1 MIQYDRLWATMT
13 DRGMTQYKLIKL
25 HGFSAGQIGRMKKNM
40 HVSTHTLETLCR
52 ILNCRIEDIVE
63 YTPEEAAP
71 ADALTANTALLTAD
85 AAAHRPNVNIPA
97 PDPTAVSVPQN
108 PQASSS
114 ENRTAAISRT
124 KKAAALKKRS
134 QSRRQLMRLYRALI
148 KHSAIPAEQ
157 SSSLILPVSY
167 HPR

>member
-85 AAAHRPNVNIPA
+85 AAVHRPNVNIPA
-97 PDPTAVSVPQN
+97 PDPTAVSVPQT

-114 ENRTAAISRT
+114 ENKETVAPPKASKAKKGSKT
-124 KKAAALKKRS
+124 KKSSKKGEKGS
-134 QSRRQLMRLYRALI
+134 KKS
-148 KHSAIPAEQ
+148 KKK
-157 SSSLILPVSY
+157 
-167 HPR
+167 

>member
-97 PDPTAVSVPQN
+97 PDPPAVSVPQN
-108 PQASSS
+108 PKASSS
-114 ENRTAAISRT
+114 ENKETAAPPKASKAKKGSKT
-124 KKAAALKKRS
+124 KKSSKKGEKGS
-134 QSRRQLMRLYRALI
+134 KKS
-148 KHSAIPAEQ
+148 KKK
-157 SSSLILPVSY
+157 
-167 HPR
+167 

>member
-85 AAAHRPNVNIPA
+85 AAVHRPNVNIPA
-97 PDPTAVSVPQN
+97 PDPTAVSSPQA

-114 ENRTAAISRT
+114 ENKETAAPPKASKAKKGSKT
-124 KKAAALKKRS
+124 KKSKK
-134 QSRRQLMRLYRALI
+134 
-148 KHSAIPAEQ
+148 K
-157 SSSLILPVSY
+157 
-167 HPR
+167 

>member
-85 AAAHRPNVNIPA
+85 AAVHRPNVNIPA
-97 PDPTAVSVPQN
+97 PDPTAVSS

-114 ENRTAAISRT
+114 ENKETAAPPKASKAKKGSKT
-124 KKAAALKKRS
+124 KKSSKKGERGS
-134 QSRRQLMRLYRALI
+134 KKS
-148 KHSAIPAEQ
+148 KKK
-157 SSSLILPVSY
+157 
-167 HPR
+167 

>member
-85 AAAHRPNVNIPA
+85 AAVHRPNVNIPP
-97 PDPTAVSVPQN
+97 PDPTAVSSPQA

-114 ENRTAAISRT
+114 ENKETAAPPKASKAKKGSKT
-124 KKAAALKKRS
+124 KKSSKKGEKGS
-134 QSRRQLMRLYRALI
+134 KKS
-148 KHSAIPAEQ
+148 KKK
-157 SSSLILPVSY
+157 
-167 HPR
+167 

>member
-97 PDPTAVSVPQN
+97 PDPPFLSP
-108 PQASSS
+108 
-114 ENRTAAISRT
+114 RTPRPPALKT
-124 KKAAALKKRS
+124 KKLQPRPKPLKPKKALRLKSHLKKEKRALKSPRKNRNQMAAAHKTNKLES
-134 QSRRQLMRLYRALI
+134 GQ
-148 KHSAIPAEQ
+148 P
-157 SSSLILPVSY
+157 P
-167 HPR
+167 

>member
-85 AAAHRPNVNIPA
+85 AAVHRPNVNIPA
-97 PDPTAVSVPQN
+97 PDPTAVSSPQA

-114 ENRTAAISRT
+114 ENNETAAPPKASKAKKGSKT
-124 KKAAALKKRS
+124 KKSSKKGEKGS
-134 QSRRQLMRLYRALI
+134 KKS
-148 KHSAIPAEQ
+148 KKK
-157 SSSLILPVSY
+157 
-167 HPR
+167 

>member
-85 AAAHRPNVNIPA
+85 AAVHRPNVNIPA
-97 PDPTAVSVPQN
+97 PDPTAVSSPQA

-114 ENRTAAISRT
+114 ENKETAAPPKASKAKKGSKT
-124 KKAAALKKRS
+124 KKSSKKGEKGS
-134 QSRRQLMRLYRALI
+134 
-148 KHSAIPAEQ
+148 KKCKKK
-157 SSSLILPVSY
+157 
-167 HPR
+167 

>member
-85 AAAHRPNVNIPA
+85 AAVHRPNVNIPA
-97 PDPTAVSVPQN
+97 PDPTAVSSPQA

-114 ENRTAAISRT
+114 ENKETAAPPKASKAKKGSKT
-124 KKAAALKKRS
+124 KKSSKKGEKGS
-134 QSRRQLMRLYRALI
+134 KKS
-148 KHSAIPAEQ
+148 KKK
-157 SSSLILPVSY
+157 
-167 HPR
+167 

>member
-71 ADALTANTALLTAD
+71 ADALTANTVLLTAD
-85 AAAHRPNVNIPA
+85 AAAHRPNVNIPRPIRPPFLSPRTPRPPA
-97 PDPTAVSVPQN
+97 LKTK
-108 PQASSS
+108 
-114 ENRTAAISRT
+114 ETAAPPKASKAKKGSKT
-124 KKAAALKKRS
+124 KKSSKKGEKGS
-134 QSRRQLMRLYRALI
+134 KKS
-148 KHSAIPAEQ
+148 KKK
-157 SSSLILPVSY
+157 
-167 HPR
+167 

>member
-114 ENRTAAISRT
+114 ENKETVAPPKASKAKKGSKT
-124 KKAAALKKRS
+124 KKSSKKGEKGS
-134 QSRRQLMRLYRALI
+134 KKS
-148 KHSAIPAEQ
+148 KKK
-157 SSSLILPVSY
+157 
-167 HPR
+167 

>member
-85 AAAHRPNVNIPA
+85 AAVHRPNVNIPA
-97 PDPTAVSVPQN
+97 PDPTAVSSPQA

-114 ENRTAAISRT
+114 ENKETVAPPKASKAKKGSKT
-124 KKAAALKKRS
+124 KKSSKKGEKGS
-134 QSRRQLMRLYRALI
+134 KKS
-148 KHSAIPAEQ
+148 KKK
-157 SSSLILPVSY
+157 
-167 HPR
+167 

>member
-97 PDPTAVSVPQN
+97 HDPTAVSVPQT

-114 ENRTAAISRT
+114 ENKETVAPPKASKAKKGSKT
-124 KKAAALKKRS
+124 KKSSKKGEKGS
-134 QSRRQLMRLYRALI
+134 KKS
-148 KHSAIPAEQ
+148 KKK
-157 SSSLILPVSY
+157 
-167 HPR
+167 

>member
-71 ADALTANTALLTAD
+71 ADALTANALTAD

-97 PDPTAVSVPQN
+97 PDPTAVSAPQT

-114 ENRTAAISRT
+114 ENKETAAPPKASKAKKGSKT
-124 KKAAALKKRS
+124 KKSSKKGEKGS
-134 QSRRQLMRLYRALI
+134 KKS
-148 KHSAIPAEQ
+148 KKK
-157 SSSLILPVSY
+157 
-167 HPR
+167 

>member
-85 AAAHRPNVNIPA
+85 AAVHRPNVNIPA
-97 PDPTAVSVPQN
+97 PDPTAVSSPQA

-114 ENRTAAISRT
+114 ENKETAAPPKASKAKKGSKT
-124 KKAAALKKRS
+124 KKSSKKGENGS
-134 QSRRQLMRLYRALI
+134 KKS
-148 KHSAIPAEQ
+148 KKK
-157 SSSLILPVSY
+157 
-167 HPR
+167 

>member
-97 PDPTAVSVPQN
+97 PDPTADDQGRKKCGRRRFFRFPAVSVPQN

-114 ENRTAAISRT
+114 ENKETAAPPKASKAKKGSKT
-124 KKAAALKKRS
+124 KKSSKKGEKGS
-134 QSRRQLMRLYRALI
+134 KKS
-148 KHSAIPAEQ
+148 KKK
-157 SSSLILPVSY
+157 
-167 HPR
+167 

>member
-85 AAAHRPNVNIPA
+85 AAVHRPNVNIPA
-97 PDPTAVSVPQN
+97 PDPTAVSSPQA

-114 ENRTAAISRT
+114 ENKETAAPPKASKAKKGSKT
-124 KKAAALKKRS
+124 KKSYKKGEKGS
-134 QSRRQLMRLYRALI
+134 KKS
-148 KHSAIPAEQ
+148 KKK
-157 SSSLILPVSY
+157 
-167 HPR
+167 

>member
-97 PDPTAVSVPQN
+97 PDPTAVSVTQTPL
-108 PQASSS
+108 ASSS
-114 ENRTAAISRT
+114 ENIETVAPPKASKAKKGSKT
-124 KKAAALKKRS
+124 KKSSKKGEKGS
-134 QSRRQLMRLYRALI
+134 KKS
-148 KHSAIPAEQ
+148 KKK
-157 SSSLILPVSY
+157 
-167 HPR
+167 

>member
-85 AAAHRPNVNIPA
+85 AAVHRPNVNIPA

-114 ENRTAAISRT
+114 ENKETAAPPKASKAKKGSKT
-124 KKAAALKKRS
+124 KKSSKKGEKGS
-134 QSRRQLMRLYRALI
+134 KKS
-148 KHSAIPAEQ
+148 KKK
-157 SSSLILPVSY
+157 
-167 HPR
+167 

>member
-1 MIQYDRLWATMT
+1 MIQYYRLWATMT

-85 AAAHRPNVNIPA
+85 AAVHRPNVNIPA
-97 PDPTAVSVPQN
+97 PDPTAVSSPQA

-114 ENRTAAISRT
+114 ENKETAAPPKASKAKKGSKT
-124 KKAAALKKRS
+124 KKSSKKGEKGS
-134 QSRRQLMRLYRALI
+134 KKS
-148 KHSAIPAEQ
+148 KKK
-157 SSSLILPVSY
+157 
-167 HPR
+167 

>member
-71 ADALTANTALLTAD
+71 ADTLTANTALLTAD
-85 AAAHRPNVNIPA
+85 AAVHRPNVNIPA
-97 PDPTAVSVPQN
+97 PDPTAVSVPQP

-114 ENRTAAISRT
+114 ENKETAAPPKASKAKKGSKT
-124 KKAAALKKRS
+124 KKSSKKGEKGS
-134 QSRRQLMRLYRALI
+134 KKS
-148 KHSAIPAEQ
+148 KKK
-157 SSSLILPVSY
+157 
-167 HPR
+167 

>member
-71 ADALTANTALLTAD
+71 AECTHSQHRF
-85 AAAHRPNVNIPA
+85 AHSKCSG
-97 PDPTAVSVPQN
+97 T
-108 PQASSS
+108 QAQR
-114 ENRTAAISRT
+114 EHPGA
-124 KKAAALKKRS
+124 RS
-134 QSRRQLMRLYRALI
+134 DRRFCPPEPPGLQL
-148 KHSAIPAEQ
+148 
-157 SSSLILPVSY
+157 
-167 HPR
+167 

>member
-63 YTPEEAAP
+63 YTPEEA
-71 ADALTANTALLTAD
+71 
-85 AAAHRPNVNIPA
+85 
-97 PDPTAVSVPQN
+97 DPTAVSVPQT

-114 ENRTAAISRT
+114 ENKETVAPPKASKAKKGSKT
-124 KKAAALKKRS
+124 KKSSKKGEKGS
-134 QSRRQLMRLYRALI
+134 KKS
-148 KHSAIPAEQ
+148 KKK
-157 SSSLILPVSY
+157 
-167 HPR
+167 

>member
-71 ADALTANTALLTAD
+71 ADA
-85 AAAHRPNVNIPA
+85 AAHRPNVNIPA

-114 ENRTAAISRT
+114 ENKETAAPPKASKAKKGSKT
-124 KKAAALKKRS
+124 KKSSKKGEKGS
-134 QSRRQLMRLYRALI
+134 KKS
-148 KHSAIPAEQ
+148 KKK
-157 SSSLILPVSY
+157 
-167 HPR
+167 

>member
-85 AAAHRPNVNIPA
+85 AAVHRPNVNIPA
-97 PDPTAVSVPQN
+97 PDPPAVSSPQA

-114 ENRTAAISRT
+114 ENKETAAPPKASKAKKGSKT
-124 KKAAALKKRS
+124 KKSSKKGEKGS
-134 QSRRQLMRLYRALI
+134 KKS
-148 KHSAIPAEQ
+148 KKK
-157 SSSLILPVSY
+157 
-167 HPR
+167 

>member
-97 PDPTAVSVPQN
+97 PDPTAVSSPQA

-114 ENRTAAISRT
+114 ENKETEAPPKASKAKKGSKT
-124 KKAAALKKRS
+124 KKSSKKGEKGS
-134 QSRRQLMRLYRALI
+134 KKS
-148 KHSAIPAEQ
+148 KKK
-157 SSSLILPVSY
+157 
-167 HPR
+167 

>member
-85 AAAHRPNVNIPA
+85 AAVHRPNVNIPA
-97 PDPTAVSVPQN
+97 PNPTAVSSPQA

-114 ENRTAAISRT
+114 ENKETAAPPKASKAKKGSKT
-124 KKAAALKKRS
+124 KKSSKKGEKGS
-134 QSRRQLMRLYRALI
+134 KKS
-148 KHSAIPAEQ
+148 KKK
-157 SSSLILPVSY
+157 
-167 HPR
+167 

>member
-85 AAAHRPNVNIPA
+85 AAVHRPNVNIPA
-97 PDPTAVSVPQN
+97 PDPTAVSSPQA
-108 PQASSS
+108 PQASRS
-114 ENRTAAISRT
+114 ENKETAAPPKASKAKKGSKT
-124 KKAAALKKRS
+124 KKSSKKGEKGS
-134 QSRRQLMRLYRALI
+134 KKS
-148 KHSAIPAEQ
+148 KKK
-157 SSSLILPVSY
+157 
-167 HPR
+167 